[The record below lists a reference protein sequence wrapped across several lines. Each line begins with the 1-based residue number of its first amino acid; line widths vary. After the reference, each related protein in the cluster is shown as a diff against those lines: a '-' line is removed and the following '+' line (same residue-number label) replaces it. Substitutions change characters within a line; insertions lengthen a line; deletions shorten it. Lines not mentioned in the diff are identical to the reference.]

1 MEILRSL
8 RALGRW
14 RRGFRAP
21 VGVAIG
27 AFDGVHIGHQYLLRT
42 LHEWAQDAGGR
53 AVAMTFEPHPLAVLS
68 PAHAPKLLTSLDD
81 KLALF
86 AGLGL
91 DAAAVIGFTPEF
103 AALTPD
109 EFMQLVIHD
118 VMKASY
124 VIVGFNFTFGALGK
138 GTPNDLV
145 VAGPRLGFETVVAPP
160 VCVGDVC
167 VSSTTIRAAVSRG
180 AVEEAM
186 VMLGRPFWLPL
197 APFEISAHASGLY
210 QAAAA
215 VDSRFAIPK
224 AGVYAAR
231 LRMDGRTKAAAVLIS
246 RKADTP
252 MAELATRVAGRAEGG
267 IELWARLPVS
277 QEDFARHARE
287 VLAYAEEK
295 LTAMLQEDD
304 RQAEVPGPVVP

>member
-8 RALGRW
+8 RELGRW
-14 RRGFRAP
+14 RRGVRVP

-42 LHEWAQDAGGR
+42 LHQWAEDAGGR
-53 AVAMTFEPHPLAVLS
+53 AVAMTFEPHPLAVIS
-68 PAHAPKLLTSLDD
+68 PAHAPKLLTSLDN
-81 KLALF
+81 KLELF

-91 DAAAVIGFTPEF
+91 DAAAVISFTPEF

-138 GTPNDLV
+138 GTPDDLV
-145 VAGPRLGFETVVAPP
+145 AAGPRLGFETVVAPP

-180 AVEEAM
+180 ALEEAM
-186 VMLGRPFWLPL
+186 VMLGRPFWLPV
-197 APFEISAHASGLY
+197 APFALSTLEGGLY
-210 QAAAA
+210 RAAAA
-215 VDSRFAIPK
+215 VDSRFAVPK
-224 AGVYAAR
+224 AGVYAGR
-231 LRMDGRTKAAAVLIS
+231 LRMEGRSRAAAVLIS

-252 MAELATRVAGRAEGG
+252 LAELATNVSGQAEDGV
-267 IELWARLPVS
+267 ELWARLPVS
-277 QEDFARHARE
+277 QEDFGRRSGE
-287 VLAYAEEK
+287 VLAYSEEK
-295 LTAMLQEDD
+295 LSAMLQEDE
-304 RQAEVPGPVVP
+304 RRAEVPGRAVP